1 MSYISMIGSV
11 IAPIASKLSD
21 YIFPPITDRFGY
33 LFHYNKNVKNIREL
47 LEKLQDKRSRVQGR
61 VHLAKRNGELIESD
75 VERWLS
81 RVGEV
86 VEKLGKFLED
96 DAIGEK
102 RSCFNVCCL
111 HLCSSYKLSKEAKKE
126 DPIVAALLQDG
137 DFGGGVSHPAPH
149 PGIAPTAFKTFES
162 RMPVME
168 EIMEVLKKDEFRMI
182 GIHGI
187 GGVGKTT
194 IAKEVFARAKKD
206 ELFEEV
212 VMAVVS
218 QAPKIREIQG
228 QIADLLDLK
237 FSEETEAGR
246 AGRLHARLNGKRVLV
261 ILDDVWSGL
270 DLATIGIPFGNDFKG
285 CKIMFTSRDKD
296 VCTEMKT
303 QKDFFI
309 NVLSD
314 EEAWSL
320 FREIVG
326 DVLETIDLRSIATQV
341 AKECGGLPIAIIT
354 VGNALKKKGIHGWKD
369 ALHLLKDSAPRNI
382 KGMHGKVYANIE
394 LSYNSLESE
403 EAKSCFLLG
412 CLFTADTDIV
422 IEQLVI
428 YAIGLRLFENVNT
441 FEDERNR
448 TYSLIYDL
456 KASGLLSDSKHVGCV
471 RMHDVIRDVGLFI
484 ASKGKHIF
492 MAKAGAELKAWRP
505 RKDTLTPYTGISLMF
520 NDGDDLP
527 QSLECPKLQLLSLL
541 GNFRSLRIPETVF
554 KGMTELSVLDMSNIL
569 SPPSFGFMANLRTLR
584 LNHCNLDNVS
594 ILGEL
599 KSLEILSFSNS
610 SIRELPSEIGQ
621 LTCLRLL
628 DLDSCHELEVIQPG
642 IISSLSQLE
651 ELYMG
656 DTSVCWEIEEEGR
669 KRSNASFVELESLS
683 NLIIL
688 DIHVPDVKLLGKSS
702 FFRNLVRFRLSV
714 DSHFNEKASYLFSAT
729 LRLKLD
735 MGIPLQYG
743 LLDLLGRTED
753 LCLDG
758 LKDLKNILY
767 ELDRKGFRLLK
778 YLKIFGCHDVENIID
793 TMQVG
798 KYIAF
803 PCLEKLYVQDLEQLK
818 SICCHGQL
826 PEGSFGQLSVLEV
839 FNCPLLQVVFD
850 LTGLLVEKAQTLLF
864 SQLTELRFSQ
874 LHTLKHMWKGTIEL
888 VSLKNLTIVEVER
901 CDALEDLFS
910 PSIARTLVH
919 LQLLIMD
926 KCKMIKEIFSNESAK
941 EVIGEISL
949 PQLNSLKLRS
959 LPNIISFWPMVNQ
972 SAQQVTRQPLFNAKV
987 SFPNLEKLELTF
999 MDNLKEIW
1007 SAEVLPTSLYQ
1018 LRVLV
1023 VIGCCALLK
1032 IAQTNLLQSFHNLEL
1047 LEVRSCDS
1055 LREVFDIEILEIKQE
1070 EAKFA
1075 LLRLRE
1081 IKLINLPTLKHLW
1094 SHDAQGVLSL
1104 RNLTIL
1110 EVRNCGCQENLFSSS
1125 VGRTLVQL
1133 KEIRIIKCKFLE
1145 EIIAKAKGE
1154 EASAK
1159 EIVFPQVRS
1168 LVLENLPSLTSF
1180 SPECCIFEWPSLK
1193 KLRIAGCYKLASFA
1207 PSDLDLTVSK
1217 QQLFNDKVA
1226 FPELEELILGDMENI
1241 IEIWHKQIPVLSFL
1255 KLLELKVVCF
1265 PKLLSVGPSSF
1276 LQRLRNLETLT
1287 IEDCSSLEEMFDTEE
1302 LDIEEGYAKPLSRLR
1317 DLTLLSL
1324 PRLMHLWSMD
1334 SKVYMGFQSLS
1345 TLTIDCCDSLVS
1357 IFSPSIAGVLVQL
1370 YCLDVRKSK
1379 KLREVIARGRDG
1391 EIVEKIVF
1399 PNIKVISLG
1408 KLASLTAF
1416 CNGSYSLDCPL
1427 LEALTLKKCSQI
1439 DKFTAEKV
1447 GITNN
1452 GLEVTHLEG
1461 NLDVRLKH
1469 IFNEKITLPRLT
1481 ELKLSYANNLREI
1494 WHGKLPIG
1502 SFCKLW
1508 LIEVEDCHQ
1517 LMSIVPSNLLQ
1528 RLQQLERLYVARCPS
1543 LVKVFDFEGLNVVD
1557 RCAELRNLKELT
1569 LQHLAKLTYVCHGVP
1584 PGFQGFQN
1592 LGSLNIENCD
1602 SLRFV
1607 FPASVAKCLVQ
1618 LQSLTIITCN
1628 SMKEIVVEE
1637 EVVDIIEFRCLDALV
1652 LKDLP
1657 NLMSF
1662 CLGNCTLE
1670 WPSLRQLTIDKC
1682 PQLKSFPSRFQSTQK
1697 LRGTYVESEETVREA
1712 DLNISV
1718 QYLFNEKVSFPSLE
1732 EFNLNFVNLNDICHS
1747 LPSLSLCKLRTL
1759 WAENCDKLLSVV
1771 TSSTLES
1778 LHNLQDLVV
1787 QCCGSL
1793 AVVFDLEGIVVEDE
1807 HVPPLS
1813 MLKKLVLRELPVLKH
1828 ILKKGPT
1835 VKAVFQNLK
1844 TLKLHDCDSLQNL
1857 FPISIFRG
1865 IARLQK
1871 LDVRRCKMMEEIITK
1886 EEGDVV
1892 TANMIEFPEL
1902 DSITLKSLPKLIS
1915 FFPRKYTLK
1924 CPSLN
1929 AIWVKDCPKMKSICG
1944 HEGSKKLVRMQAGLD
1959 EWLWRSASCNTF
1971 EFFSL
1976 NNQYV
1981 AMELVVESDTEDTLA
1996 GVSISNDYLGETD
2009 NQEKVTHLKEMSITA
2024 SAPRGN
2030 GEEPPQEVPQGAPSS
2045 NIPKTGVTSVKE
2057 KGIATSSGNKQS
2069 QHNKTTT
2076 ITITELAILESDT
2089 SDNSDK
2095 EANFSTQP
2103 EVGRR
2108 ANREEGSTSK
2118 ATLIQ
2123 G

>member
-1 MSYISMIGSV
+1 
-11 IAPIASKLSD
+11 
-21 YIFPPITDRFGY
+21 
-33 LFHYNKNVKNIREL
+33 
-47 LEKLQDKRSRVQGR
+47 
-61 VHLAKRNGELIESD
+61 
-75 VERWLS
+75 
-81 RVGEV
+81 
-86 VEKLGKFLED
+86 
-96 DAIGEK
+96 
-102 RSCFNVCCL
+102 
-111 HLCSSYKLSKEAKKE
+111 
-126 DPIVAALLQDG
+126 
-137 DFGGGVSHPAPH
+137 
-149 PGIAPTAFKTFES
+149 
-162 RMPVME
+162 
-168 EIMEVLKKDEFRMI
+168 
-182 GIHGI
+182 
-187 GGVGKTT
+187 
-194 IAKEVFARAKKD
+194 
-206 ELFEEV
+206 
-212 VMAVVS
+212 
-218 QAPKIREIQG
+218 
-228 QIADLLDLK
+228 
-237 FSEETEAGR
+237 
-246 AGRLHARLNGKRVLV
+246 
-261 ILDDVWSGL
+261 
-270 DLATIGIPFGNDFKG
+270 
-285 CKIMFTSRDKD
+285 MFTSRDKD

-369 ALHLLKDSAPRNI
+369 ALRLLKDSAPRNI

-527 QSLECPKLQLLSLL
+527 RSLECPKLQLLSLL

-642 IISSLSQLE
+642 IITSLSQLE

-987 SFPNLEKLELTF
+987 FS
-999 MDNLKEIW
+999 
-1007 SAEVLPTSLYQ
+1007 Y
-1018 LRVLV
+1018 
-1023 VIGCCALLK
+1023 LK
-1032 IAQTNLLQSFHNLEL
+1032 IL
-1047 LEVRSCDS
+1047 
-1055 LREVFDIEILEIKQE
+1055 
-1070 EAKFA
+1070 
-1075 LLRLRE
+1075 
-1081 IKLINLPTLKHLW
+1081 
-1094 SHDAQGVLSL
+1094 
-1104 RNLTIL
+1104 
-1110 EVRNCGCQENLFSSS
+1110 
-1125 VGRTLVQL
+1125 
-1133 KEIRIIKCKFLE
+1133 
-1145 EIIAKAKGE
+1145 
-1154 EASAK
+1154 
-1159 EIVFPQVRS
+1159 
-1168 LVLENLPSLTSF
+1168 
-1180 SPECCIFEWPSLK
+1180 
-1193 KLRIAGCYKLASFA
+1193 Y
-1207 PSDLDLTVSK
+1207 
-1217 QQLFNDKVA
+1217 
-1226 FPELEELILGDMENI
+1226 
-1241 IEIWHKQIPVLSFL
+1241 
-1255 KLLELKVVCF
+1255 
-1265 PKLLSVGPSSF
+1265 LLS
-1276 LQRLRNLETLT
+1276 
-1287 IEDCSSLEEMFDTEE
+1287 
-1302 LDIEEGYAKPLSRLR
+1302 Y
-1317 DLTLLSL
+1317 
-1324 PRLMHLWSMD
+1324 
-1334 SKVYMGFQSLS
+1334 
-1345 TLTIDCCDSLVS
+1345 
-1357 IFSPSIAGVLVQL
+1357 
-1370 YCLDVRKSK
+1370 
-1379 KLREVIARGRDG
+1379 
-1391 EIVEKIVF
+1391 
-1399 PNIKVISLG
+1399 VIS
-1408 KLASLTAF
+1408 
-1416 CNGSYSLDCPL
+1416 
-1427 LEALTLKKCSQI
+1427 
-1439 DKFTAEKV
+1439 
-1447 GITNN
+1447 
-1452 GLEVTHLEG
+1452 
-1461 NLDVRLKH
+1461 
-1469 IFNEKITLPRLT
+1469 
-1481 ELKLSYANNLREI
+1481 
-1494 WHGKLPIG
+1494 
-1502 SFCKLW
+1502 
-1508 LIEVEDCHQ
+1508 
-1517 LMSIVPSNLLQ
+1517 
-1528 RLQQLERLYVARCPS
+1528 
-1543 LVKVFDFEGLNVVD
+1543 
-1557 RCAELRNLKELT
+1557 
-1569 LQHLAKLTYVCHGVP
+1569 
-1584 PGFQGFQN
+1584 
-1592 LGSLNIENCD
+1592 
-1602 SLRFV
+1602 
-1607 FPASVAKCLVQ
+1607 
-1618 LQSLTIITCN
+1618 
-1628 SMKEIVVEE
+1628 
-1637 EVVDIIEFRCLDALV
+1637 
-1652 LKDLP
+1652 
-1657 NLMSF
+1657 
-1662 CLGNCTLE
+1662 
-1670 WPSLRQLTIDKC
+1670 
-1682 PQLKSFPSRFQSTQK
+1682 
-1697 LRGTYVESEETVREA
+1697 
-1712 DLNISV
+1712 
-1718 QYLFNEKVSFPSLE
+1718 
-1732 EFNLNFVNLNDICHS
+1732 
-1747 LPSLSLCKLRTL
+1747 
-1759 WAENCDKLLSVV
+1759 
-1771 TSSTLES
+1771 
-1778 LHNLQDLVV
+1778 
-1787 QCCGSL
+1787 
-1793 AVVFDLEGIVVEDE
+1793 
-1807 HVPPLS
+1807 
-1813 MLKKLVLRELPVLKH
+1813 
-1828 ILKKGPT
+1828 
-1835 VKAVFQNLK
+1835 
-1844 TLKLHDCDSLQNL
+1844 
-1857 FPISIFRG
+1857 
-1865 IARLQK
+1865 
-1871 LDVRRCKMMEEIITK
+1871 
-1886 EEGDVV
+1886 
-1892 TANMIEFPEL
+1892 
-1902 DSITLKSLPKLIS
+1902 
-1915 FFPRKYTLK
+1915 
-1924 CPSLN
+1924 
-1929 AIWVKDCPKMKSICG
+1929 
-1944 HEGSKKLVRMQAGLD
+1944 
-1959 EWLWRSASCNTF
+1959 
-1971 EFFSL
+1971 
-1976 NNQYV
+1976 
-1981 AMELVVESDTEDTLA
+1981 
-1996 GVSISNDYLGETD
+1996 
-2009 NQEKVTHLKEMSITA
+2009 
-2024 SAPRGN
+2024 
-2030 GEEPPQEVPQGAPSS
+2030 
-2045 NIPKTGVTSVKE
+2045 
-2057 KGIATSSGNKQS
+2057 
-2069 QHNKTTT
+2069 
-2076 ITITELAILESDT
+2076 
-2089 SDNSDK
+2089 
-2095 EANFSTQP
+2095 
-2103 EVGRR
+2103 
-2108 ANREEGSTSK
+2108 
-2118 ATLIQ
+2118 
-2123 G
+2123 